1 MKITRTI
8 NGETVDITLTDEEV
22 REIVEEVRVEN
33 LKEDIKW
40 WFEENEKEDEET
52 DELIDDMVDYITH
65 NENPD
70 GSLWDNIASAFYFC
84 T

>member
-8 NGETVDITLTDEEV
+8 NGETVTITLTDEEV

-33 LKEDIKW
+33 LKEDIRCW
-40 WFEENEKEDEET
+40 LEETGEIETDGLIDRMIEYINENEDS
-52 DELIDDMVDYITH
+52 DR
-65 NENPD
+65 
-70 GSLWDNIASAFYFC
+70 SLWDNISSAFYFF

>member
-8 NGETVDITLTDEEV
+8 NGETVTITLTDEEV
-22 REIVEEVRVEN
+22 REIVEEVRVED
-33 LKEDIKW
+33 LKNDIKW

-52 DELIDDMVDYITH
+52 DELIDDMVDYI
-65 NENPD
+65 NENED
-70 GSLWDNIASAFYFC
+70 SDRSLWDNISSAFYFC

>member
-8 NGETVDITLTDEEV
+8 NGETVTITLTDEEV
-22 REIVEEVRVEN
+22 REIVEEVRVED
-33 LKEDIKW
+33 LKNDIRW

-52 DELIDDMVDYITH
+52 DGLVDDMVEYI
-65 NENPD
+65 NENED
-70 GSLWDNIASAFYFC
+70 SDRSLWDNIASAFYFC

>member
-8 NGETVDITLTDEEV
+8 NGETVTITLTDEEV
-22 REIVEEVRVEN
+22 RQVVEEERCEN
-33 LKEDIKW
+33 LKEDIRYW
-40 WFEENEKEDEET
+40 LEETEKEET

-65 NENPD
+65 NED
-70 GSLWDNIASAFYFC
+70 SDRSLWDNISSAFYFC